1 MAETDSILDNQE
13 VTAQILNDIAIDLGH
28 TSFNG
33 FGEEKF
39 GADELNGITSAL
51 VSSGI
56 LSSGSKCE
64 PYILGDK
71 VYIRTGIIVFSSGA
85 KKKITETVELD
96 LIPNSYIYALNDTA
110 HNICKLLVSETAP
123 TEDDF
128 VNLCEIAA
136 DGTLTDK
143 RVIAKAKIELTA
155 DGNSYFHKETITSEN
170 YLEWKNKTL
179 TLPIDRVSKIFI
191 YMEKCNAG
199 GPTSVFQ
206 YDVVSQKFT
215 GLCKSNFSDKGKQE
229 IYELFVDASE
239 VILAYN
245 PSIGKEGLRLYI
257 QVLEQTDEKVTFSF
271 DCNNYW
277 AYGTRTFD
285 ITFYVFGG
293 VER

>member
-1 MAETDSILDNQE
+1 MAEIDSILDNQE
-13 VTAQILNDIAIDLGH
+13 VTAQTLNDIAIDLGH

-33 FGEEKF
+33 FGENKF

-71 VYIRTGIIVFSSGA
+71 VYIKTGIIVFSSGA

-110 HNICKLLVSETAP
+110 FNICKILVSETAP

-128 VNLCEIAA
+128 VCLCEIAA
-136 DGTLTDK
+136 DGTLIDK
-143 RVIAKAKIELTA
+143 RVVAKAKVELPA

-170 YLEWKNKTL
+170 YLEWGNKTL

-191 YMEKCNAG
+191 YMEKSYSG
-199 GPTSVFQ
+199 GPISMFQ
-206 YDVVSQKFT
+206 YDVSTRKFT
-215 GLCKSNFSDKGKQE
+215 GIHKEFFASSSGNFEEQINLTKVSLSYEGAGLT
-229 IYELFVDASE
+229 IYME
-239 VILAYN
+239 V
-245 PSIGKEGLRLYI
+245 S
-257 QVLEQTDEKVTFSF
+257 EQTNDYITFSMTKG
-271 DCNNYW
+271 NSLRWNH
-277 AYGTRTFD
+277 GTKTFD
-285 ITFYVFGG
+285 ITFYAFGG